1 MKPRNRLGMG
11 GLAGW
16 AQDLVES
23 AANCEQQPSREEQPN
38 REPPREKK
46 VTDPPRTRSG
56 TLTTAGRL
64 AGYPRP
70 DPFDE
75 VRPYLGSRADTEEGR
90 QFWARREPF
99 RDRTQIRIPYLA
111 LSLPWPS
118 MEAKKRRILLDLRS
132 IPDLSRRQFLS
143 LAVETF
149 NANKIPPPAGARRG
163 WNQKLI
169 RELEAELM
177 EADNGDDSAGPGR
190 PTSVNIVSD
199 AESSED
205 ESQPSRSASLRELE
219 ARIVELEKDLASDP
233 SNEEGLAEIND
244 MYEDLDAMYRM
255 DRSSTD
261 DRAIVRAGSKEY
273 EVPGDLVD
281 PSTGEVI
288 SIYDPSLTYEQRRRA
303 RKTLKG
309 PGSYQNNDGYETRR
323 LERKNRRAAESLLLL
338 NRQAEGGEAPV
349 PTYLPRNR
357 LAEGGEAP
365 APAFVDRTQRRF
377 WTQGESYT
385 DWIAN
390 QKKKWGEQKPWRRLK
405 RKERAIVRAGS
416 ETYEVPGD
424 LVDPRTGDIT
434 YPYARDAPPAAVS
447 DDNEDAYA
455 RAIEVANV
463 VRMEYPRATLA
474 DLREFIT
481 GRLSDLEVPKP
492 QGRKGW
498 SKAAVSQ
505 LMKDAGLSQSRPRRA
520 VQSDAFVIDSSSDDG
535 GESPLSSGQS
545 NEEPSLAGA
554 LEMIG
559 DDSIDEDT
567 WLRVAKEIVN
577 FYNFGDPEVHRFQF
591 KTAQDFISQKLPKF
605 YSQIERLD
613 PGKQVL
619 AVNRLSRFYHR
630 WGIAKRMDD
639 H

>member
-1 MKPRNRLGMG
+1 
-11 GLAGW
+11 
-16 AQDLVES
+16 
-23 AANCEQQPSREEQPN
+23 
-38 REPPREKK
+38 
-46 VTDPPRTRSG
+46 
-56 TLTTAGRL
+56 
-64 AGYPRP
+64 
-70 DPFDE
+70 
-75 VRPYLGSRADTEEGR
+75 
-90 QFWARREPF
+90 
-99 RDRTQIRIPYLA
+99 
-111 LSLPWPS
+111 
-118 MEAKKRRILLDLRS
+118 MEDKKRRILLDLRS

-149 NANKIPPPAGARRG
+149 NANNIPPPAGARKG

-190 PTSVNIVSD
+190 PTRVNIVSD

-233 SNEEGLAEIND
+233 SNEERLAEIND

-288 SIYDPSLTYEQRRRA
+288 SYPTSKDKRQAFQAMYDPSLTYEQRLNARRTLRGA
-303 RKTLKG
+303 RFLEDD
-309 PGSYQNNDGYETRR
+309 GSLRRGGSFQHNEGYETRS

-338 NRQAEGGEAPV
+338 NRQAEGGKAPV

-365 APAFVDRTQRRF
+365 VPAFVDRTQRRF

-390 QKKKWGEQKPWRRLK
+390 QKKMWGKQKPWRRLK
-405 RKERAIVRAGS
+405 RKERAVVRAGS

-434 YPYARDAPPAAVS
+434 YPYARDASPAAVS

-463 VRMEYPRATLA
+463 VRIEYPRATLA

-520 VQSDAFVIDSSSDDG
+520 VQSDAIVIDSSSDDG

-630 WGIAKRMDD
+630 WGIAKRMDF